1 MILTYNGGAC
11 IKATAGDTT
20 IVFSPV
26 SKQSKNFKPTN
37 FGSDVAFVSVNHP
50 DMNGIDESSR
60 GDREA
65 FAVTGPGE
73 YEVAGLSAAGFASKS
88 EYGGEERINTIYNVH
103 FDGFSILYLGALVG
117 DIPKEVLEMDS
128 PDVVILPISGNGT
141 LSPAEAHKIA
151 VKLEAKIVIPILGTD
166 ALNKQ
171 LAKEAGTENVAPVE
185 KLTIKPKDVADK
197 QNEVVILA

>member
-1 MILTYNGGAC
+1 MILTYHGGAC
-11 IKATAGDTT
+11 IKATAGDTS
-20 IVFSPV
+20 IVFGPI
-26 SKQSKNFKPTN
+26 SKQSTNFKPIS
-37 FGSDVAFVSVNHP
+37 FGTDVAFVSVNHP
-50 DMNGIDESSR
+50 DMNGVEESSR

-73 YEVAGLSAAGFASKS
+73 YEIVGLSAAGFASKS
-88 EYGGEERINTIYNVH
+88 EYGGEERINTIYSVH

-128 PDVVILPISGNGT
+128 TDIVIVPVSGEGT

-151 VKLEAKIVIPILGTD
+151 VKLEAKVVIPILGTD

-171 LAKEAGTENVAPVE
+171 LVKEAGTENVTPLE

-197 QNEVVILA
+197 ENEVIILA